1 MFTTIQAFVDE
12 WSSVSACTQRVLD
25 ALTDASLDQGS
36 ESNIRPLGQIGWHI
50 TTTIHEMVSRTGLVF
65 AAPEGGEKAPASAVQ
80 IANAYRLV
88 SQALL
93 EAIQQQWT
101 DANLADISDMY
112 GEPWSNGLTLRA
124 VIAHE
129 IHHRGQM
136 SVLMRQA
143 GLRVPSIYGPTRE
156 DWIEQGL
163 QPAL

>member
-1 MFTTIQAFVDE
+1 MFTTIPAFVDE
-12 WSSVSACTQRVLD
+12 WRSVSSHTQRVLD
-25 ALTDASLDQGS
+25 VLTDASLNQGS

-50 TTTIHEMVSRTGLVF
+50 TTTIHEMVSRTGLQFV
-65 AAPEGGEKAPASAVQ
+65 APEGEKKAPASAAQ
-80 IANAYRLV
+80 IAEAYRLV
-88 SQALL
+88 SQGML

-101 DANLADISDMY
+101 DANLTEMSDMY
-112 GEPWSNGLTLRA
+112 GESWANGLTLRA

-156 DWIEQGL
+156 DWIEQGM